1 MINQASGP
9 GGRSVQAV
17 GGSDGKLTGPS
28 HEEYK
33 TLASMNEEE
42 KLLSKQEY
50 NNGIQTTRFF
60 LMTSISQA
68 QTFATDSM

>member
-17 GGSDGKLTGPS
+17 GGSDGKLTGTS

-42 KLLSKQEY
+42 KVTIKA
-50 NNGIQTTRFF
+50 GIQQRHPNY
-60 LMTSISQA
+60 
-68 QTFATDSM
+68 